1 MKRLFSGDS
10 SVFSRDGITKL
21 LCSQDNML
29 VELQDTKTAV
39 LTSSC
44 TIFKTPEPTIVAE
57 IVTTVPS
64 IMTTTSTTRRRLLGP
79 SRSVG
84 RLLTLCGISGT
95 WTTSFLPGENHVEH
109 TFVARM
115 PLSILWFL
123 VRSKIKL
130 RIRVRTS
137 PNLPLSIT
145 ASFAVARVVSRN
157 HPFMLACRQD
167 DVAQFEVML
176 RAGIGRVSD
185 IDDRGWNPLAV
196 SWRERYRTRNHL
208 LKESQLAIAFGN
220 QSIIRKLLEFGVD
233 LEAPIDDEQKT
244 PLTWAVWHRQTDV
257 VRQLLAA
264 GASADTMDKD
274 GWDPA

>member
-1 MKRLFSGDS
+1 
-10 SVFSRDGITKL
+10 
-21 LCSQDNML
+21 
-29 VELQDTKTAV
+29 
-39 LTSSC
+39 
-44 TIFKTPEPTIVAE
+44 
-57 IVTTVPS
+57 
-64 IMTTTSTTRRRLLGP
+64 
-79 SRSVG
+79 
-84 RLLTLCGISGT
+84 
-95 WTTSFLPGENHVEH
+95 
-109 TFVARM
+109 
-115 PLSILWFL
+115 
-123 VRSKIKL
+123 
-130 RIRVRTS
+130 
-137 PNLPLSIT
+137 
-145 ASFAVARVVSRN
+145 
-157 HPFMLACRQD
+157 MLACRQD
-167 DVAQFEVML
+167 DVAQFEVLL